1 MAEGSSPNAVAADI
15 ARSIAP
21 DPPPH
26 VRIAEMMI
34 LPVNRY

>member
-1 MAEGSSPNAVAADI
+1 MNLI
-15 ARSIAP
+15 AHPTQESRNGRSVE
-21 DPPPH
+21 PH